1 MATELTDADLAF
13 AVVRR
18 HLQDHFEVA
27 VADVTPATA
36 LDELGFSSLEVIE
49 VLVSFQ
55 ETVFE
60 TLGRGEEVVSLP
72 AEPVPLETVGDL
84 VALLLQLGWFTR
96 DELHHLVAG

>member
-1 MATELTDADLAF
+1 VATEVSDADLAF

-18 HLQDHFEVA
+18 HLQDHFEVRA
-27 VADVTPATA
+27 EVTPATS

-60 TLGRGEEVVSLP
+60 VLGRGEEVVSLP
-72 AEPVPLETVGDL
+72 SEPVPLDTVGDL
-84 VALLLQLGWFTR
+84 VSLLLQMGWFSR
-96 DELHHLVAG
+96 DELTRLVAG